1 MKLTKEEVA
10 AIVKE
15 SIETLKLPKYSTAKS
30 PDKDVAKWLMM
41 LGETALTL
49 YAELE
54 QAENYAKGLSARLE
68 KAEVDNR
75 TLLEQLQ
82 KAEAELKYAISVTE
96 RLEADLAETC
106 KEYHATRDEVDRL

>member
-1 MKLTKEEVA
+1 MKTQQELIDVLTEQAEQA
-10 AIVKE
+10 EA
-15 SIETLKLPKYSTAKS
+15 KLEK
-30 PDKDVAKWLMM
+30 
-41 LGETALTL
+41 
-49 YAELE
+49 
-54 QAENYAKGLSARLE
+54 AENYAKGLFVILE